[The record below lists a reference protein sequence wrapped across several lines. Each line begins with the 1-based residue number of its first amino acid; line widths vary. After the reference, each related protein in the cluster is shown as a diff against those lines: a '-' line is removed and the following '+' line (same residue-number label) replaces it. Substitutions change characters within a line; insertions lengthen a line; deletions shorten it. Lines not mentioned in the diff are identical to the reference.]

1 MIFDTFFSIALGFG
15 FWWQRLVTAE
25 NQVNVVDFVA
35 KKFRMSKK
43 KNKTY
48 DTNWQRWR
56 ENQKKKSIWTKKKQ
70 QQWIDEGM
78 TRDEEKPA
86 HMCQQTQ
93 TDTIHCTV

>member
-1 MIFDTFFSIALGFG
+1 MKRES
-15 FWWQRLVTAE
+15 E
-25 NQVNVVDFVA
+25 KKVDL
-35 KKFRMSKK
+35 
-43 KNKTY
+43 N
-48 DTNWQRWR
+48 
-56 ENQKKKSIWTKKKQ
+56 EKKQ